1 MTGADVVR
9 TPVDVPVDGLDI
21 DHVAAVWHHPAD
33 PVEGLSVLLTHGA
46 GGNVDDPALVALADV
61 VAAAGHPA
69 VRVTMPYR
77 QRRAKGPP
85 PRAER
90 GVGDLAAVIAGILD
104 TGTEPGPWVLGGKSY
119 GGRLATMVAARVPG
133 VDRVVEVTGRLD
145 VVGVACLSYPLH
157 PPGRPDRVR
166 VDHFDAID
174 VPVLFVQGTHDPF
187 GGPDELCP
195 HLGRLSAPA
204 TVVPVGGGDHSL
216 RVPRTRS
223 ADGRTHPAQDVVAG
237 LTVQAGAWFAELRA
251 A

>member
-1 MTGADVVR
+1 VTNADVVR
-9 TPVDVPVDGLDI
+9 TPVDVDVEGLDI
-21 DHVAAVWHHPAD
+21 DHVAAVWHRPAE
-33 PVEGLSVLLTHGA
+33 PVEGPSMLLTHGA
-46 GGNVDDPALVALADV
+46 GGNVDDPALMALADV

-104 TGTEPGPWVLGGKSY
+104 AGAEPGPWVLGGKSY

-133 VDRVVEVTGRLD
+133 VDRVAEVTGRLD

-157 PPGRPDRVR
+157 PPGRADRVR

-174 VPVLFVQGTHDPF
+174 VPVLFLQGTHDPF
-187 GGPDELCP
+187 GGPDELEP
-195 HLGRLSAPA
+195 HLDRLSAPA
-204 TVVPVGGGDHSL
+204 TVVSVVGGDHSL
-216 RVPRTRS
+216 KVPRTRS
-223 ADGRTHPAQDVVAG
+223 ADGRTQSPADVVAG
-237 LTVQAGAWFAELRA
+237 LAADVCDWLGEVGAD
-251 A
+251 